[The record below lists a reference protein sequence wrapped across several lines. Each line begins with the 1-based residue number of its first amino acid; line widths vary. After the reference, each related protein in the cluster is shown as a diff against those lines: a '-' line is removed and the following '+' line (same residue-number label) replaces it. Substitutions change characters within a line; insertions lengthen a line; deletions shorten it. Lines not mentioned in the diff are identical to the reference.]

1 MLPRQLLN
9 KKSLI
14 FSIYSLNLVMLYVD
28 LGELDEYIYCY
39 GGFVIVEFSSGSV
52 FISKLYST
60 CLH

>member
-1 MLPRQLLN
+1 
-9 KKSLI
+9 
-14 FSIYSLNLVMLYVD
+14 MLYVD